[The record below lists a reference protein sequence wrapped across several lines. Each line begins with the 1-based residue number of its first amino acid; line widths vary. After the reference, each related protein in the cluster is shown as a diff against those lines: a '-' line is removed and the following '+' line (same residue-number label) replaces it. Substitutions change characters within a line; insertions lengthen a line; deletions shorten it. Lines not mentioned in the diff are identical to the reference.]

1 MKDALGM
8 RSLVAALGMAITA
21 TPTMAQRDTSRFIA
35 EARAATERFKDINV
49 AIAERYVK
57 IGPDFPA
64 MGEHWVN
71 GESVMKSADS
81 PRPSILT
88 YVTIDGKPT
97 LTGVVYTVIL
107 QPNGKMP
114 EGLPNAQWHDHV
126 GTVDEESLLFHGHG
140 DPTDGLR
147 LAVMHA
153 WVWTPN
159 PNGTFVTDNW
169 DLPYTR
175 AGLARPAGSSAR
187 AARGMALATSVSYYA
202 RLFSAVGELDD
213 READA
218 VLDVLESGNRTVQA
232 WLDGR
237 TAGSAVTASEISM
250 LEKTWND
257 VVAGVRRAVKP
268 ASAARLKAVLDQ

>member
-1 MKDALGM
+1 MQTLATAL
-8 RSLVAALGMAITA
+8 LATTLAVAPLA
-21 TPTMAQRDTSRFIA
+21 AQRDTARFIA
-35 EARAATERFKDINV
+35 EARAASERFKDINV
-49 AIAERYVK
+49 AIDERYVK

-71 GESVMKSADS
+71 GESVMKSAES

-107 QPNGKMP
+107 PPNGKMP
-114 EGLPNAQWHDHV
+114 QGLPNAQWHDHV
-126 GTVDEESLLFHGHG
+126 GTVDEESLLFHGHD

-169 DLPYTR
+169 DLPFTR
-175 AGLARPAGSSAR
+175 VGLARPAGASAR
-187 AARGMALATSVSYYA
+187 AARGMALANSVSYYA

-218 VLDVLESGNRTVQA
+218 VLDVLEGGNKTVQA

-237 TAGSAVTASEISM
+237 SSGSTVTAAEITM
-250 LEKTWND
+250 LERTWND
-257 VVAGVRRAVKP
+257 VVAGVRRSIKP

>member
-1 MKDALGM
+1 MIRRFVVTLCV
-8 RSLVAALGMAITA
+8 VAAHFAS
-21 TPTMAQRDTSRFIA
+21 AQSRDTSRFIA

-64 MGEHWVN
+64 MGEHWAN
-71 GESVMKSADS
+71 GESVMKSADGA
-81 PRPSILT
+81 RPSILT
-88 YVTIDGKPT
+88 YVNIDGKPT

-107 QPNGKMP
+107 PPNGKVP
-114 EGLPNAQWHDHV
+114 EGLPGAQWHDHV
-126 GTVDEESLLFHGHG
+126 GTVDEESLLFHGHD
-140 DPTDGLR
+140 DPMDGLR

-159 PNGTFVTDNW
+159 PAGTFVTDNW

-175 AGLARPAGSSAR
+175 VGLARPAGSSAR
-187 AARGMALATSVSYYA
+187 AARAVALANSVSYYS
-202 RLFSAVGELDD
+202 RLFSAVGELDEK
-213 READA
+213 EADA
-218 VLDVLESGNRTVQA
+218 VLDVLEAARGGVQA

-237 TAGSAVTASEISM
+237 AVGATVTPGDIAL
-250 LEKTWND
+250 LEKTWTD
-257 VVAGVRRAVKP
+257 VVASVRRAVRP